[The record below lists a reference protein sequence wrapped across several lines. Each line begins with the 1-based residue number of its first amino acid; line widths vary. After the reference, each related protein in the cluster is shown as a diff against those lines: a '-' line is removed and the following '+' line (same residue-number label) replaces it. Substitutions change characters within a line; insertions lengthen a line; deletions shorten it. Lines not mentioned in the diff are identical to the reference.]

1 MRRLLPFLVLAL
13 VAGLSPAHA
22 ATITAGSTELLIQE
36 FQVPGARTL
45 GGLNPRGP
53 AIAVMS
59 DGTVLLGGGPRGGF
73 LYTWSEGNPTP
84 TFLGSVMTA
93 KERITDSRFAV
104 TDIAVLSESAK
115 SAELLVSFP
124 RLTPK
129 RCVEVVV
136 HRVTLNRATNK
147 IAKQE
152 AWFRSKPCVPI
163 SAVQHASGRMEVI
176 DATSAYLTVGDLGY
190 PSINNR
196 KKRGDLGSIFKISRT
211 KVTKVSTGHRNAQGI
226 AMVNGTTLMASE
238 HGPRGG
244 DEINIIK
251 QGADYGWPFVTYG
264 EPYGAGDYVRPTQ
277 TGTHEGY
284 PQPIK
289 YWVPSIAPT
298 ELVQLP
304 ATGYG
309 EFNGGLAMG
318 TLKEQVIVFMKLNGL
333 RITTTEL
340 VSVDARIRDLD
351 VMPDGRLLAST
362 DDGKLLLI
370 G

>member
-1 MRRLLPFLVLAL
+1 MRRLLPLLAF
-13 VAGLSPAHA
+13 VVGAGMTPAQAANINAGNAELSV
-22 ATITAGSTELLIQE
+22 TEYSVQA
-36 FQVPGARTL
+36 ARTL

-53 AIAVMS
+53 AVAVLS
-59 DGTVLLGGGPRGGF
+59 DGTVLLGGGARGGF
-73 LYTWSEGNPTP
+73 LYAWSEAEPDLQYLGN
-84 TFLGSVMTA
+84 VMRSN
-93 KERITDSRFAV
+93 ERITDSRFAI
-104 TDIAVLSESAK
+104 TDIAVLSESA
-115 SAELLVSFP
+115 SAAELLVSFP
-124 RLTPK
+124 RLTSK

-147 IAKQE
+147 VLKRE

-176 DATSAYLTVGDLGY
+176 DANSAYLTVGDLGY

-196 KKRGDLGSIFKISRT
+196 ARRGDLGSIFKISRT
-211 KVTKVSTGHRNAQGI
+211 EVTRVSSGHRNAQGI
-226 AMVNGTTLMASE
+226 ALVNGSTLMASE

-244 DEINIIK
+244 DEINIIT

-264 EPYGAGDYVRPTQ
+264 EPYGAGDYVRPTK
-277 TGTHEGY
+277 TGTHDGY
-284 PQPIK
+284 RKPIK

-304 ATGYG
+304 TTGFG
-309 EFNGGLAMG
+309 EFSGGLAMG
-318 TLKEQVIVFMKLNGL
+318 TLKEQVIVFMKLKGV

-340 VSVDARIRDLD
+340 VSVDARVRDLE
-351 VMPDGRLLAST
+351 VMPNGRLLAST
-362 DDGKLLLI
+362 DDGRLLLI

>member
-1 MRRLLPFLVLAL
+1 MRRLLLLLAFAL
-13 VAGLSPAHA
+13 GAGMTPAHA
-22 ATITAGSTELLIQE
+22 ANITVGSVDLPVTDYAVQA
-36 FQVPGARTL
+36 ARTL

-53 AIAVMS
+53 AIAVMA
-59 DGTVLLGGGPRGGF
+59 DGTVLLGGGARGGF
-73 LYTWSEGNPTP
+73 MYAWSETEPNLQ
-84 TFLGSVMTA
+84 FLGNVMSPS
-93 KERITDSRFAV
+93 ERITDSRFAI
-104 TDIAVLSESAK
+104 TDIAVLSQSA
-115 SAELLVSFP
+115 SAAELLVSYP
-124 RLTPK
+124 RLTSR

-136 HRVTLNRATNK
+136 HRVTLNRTTDK
-147 IAKQE
+147 ILKRE

-176 DATSAYLTVGDLGY
+176 DAKSAYLTVGDLGY

-196 KKRGDLGSIFKISRT
+196 TRRGDLGSIFKISRT
-211 KVTKVSTGHRNAQGI
+211 NVTKISSGHRNAQGI
-226 AMVNGTTLMASE
+226 ALVNGSTLMASE

-264 EPYGAGDYVRPTQ
+264 EPYGAGDYVRPTK

-284 PQPIK
+284 PKPIK

-304 ATGYG
+304 STGFG
-309 EFNGGLAMG
+309 DFSGGLAMG

-340 VSVDARIRDLD
+340 VSVDSRVRDLE
-351 VMPDGRLLAST
+351 VMPDGRLIAST
-362 DDGKLLLI
+362 DDGRLLLI

>member
-1 MRRLLPFLVLAL
+1 MRRILPFVVLAL
-13 VAGLSPAHA
+13 VFTLAPAQA
-22 ATITAGSTELLIQE
+22 ATISVAGTDLTVTEHSVIA
-36 FQVPGARTL
+36 ARTL
-45 GGLNPRGP
+45 GGNSRGP
-53 AIAVMS
+53 AMAVMS

-73 LYTWSEGNPTP
+73 IYAWSEANPKLTY
-84 TFLGSVMTA
+84 LGTVMST

-104 TDIAVLSESAK
+104 TDIAILKESAA

-136 HRVTLNRATNK
+136 HRVTLNRSTNK

-163 SAVQHASGRMEVI
+163 SAVQHAAGRMEVI
-176 DATSAYLTVGDLGY
+176 DATSAYLTIGDLGF
-190 PSINNR
+190 PAIDNR
-196 KKRGDLGSIFKISRT
+196 AKRGDLGSVFKISR
-211 KVTKVSTGHRNAQGI
+211 KQVTKISTGHRNAQGI
-226 AMVNGTTLMASE
+226 VLFNGGTLMTSE

-251 QGADYGWPFVTYG
+251 QGADYGWPFVTFG
-264 EPYGAGDYVRPTQ
+264 EPYGAGDYVRPQQ

-284 PQPIK
+284 PKPIK

-304 ATGYG
+304 ATGFG
-309 EFNGGLAMG
+309 DFNGGLAMG
-318 TLKEQVIVFMKLNGL
+318 TLKEQVLVFMKVSGL
-333 RITTTEL
+333 RITTTEQ
-340 VSVDARIRDLD
+340 VSVDARVRDLE
-351 VMPDGRLLAST
+351 VMPDGRLIAST
-362 DDGKLLLI
+362 DDGRLLLI

>member
-1 MRRLLPFLVLAL
+1 MRRLLPFLLFTL
-13 VAGLSPAHA
+13 VANLSPAHA
-22 ATITAGSTELLIQE
+22 ATINAGGTELAVTEHSVL
-36 FQVPGARTL
+36 GSRTL
-45 GGLNPRGP
+45 GGSNPRGP
-53 AIAVMS
+53 AMAVMS

-73 LYTWSEGNPTP
+73 LYMWQEDNPTLR
-84 TFLGSVMTA
+84 FLGSVMAA
-93 KERITDSRFAV
+93 KERITDARFAI
-104 TDIAVLSESAK
+104 TDIAILSETAK

-136 HRVTLNRATNK
+136 HRVSLNRISNK
-147 IAKQE
+147 IAKREQ
-152 AWFRSKPCVPI
+152 WFGSNPCVPI

-176 DATSAYLTVGDLGY
+176 DATSAYLTIGDLGY
-190 PSINNR
+190 PSINDR
-196 KKRGDLGSIFKISRT
+196 KKRGDLGSIFRISEA
-211 KVTKVSTGHRNAQGI
+211 KVTKVSSGHRNAQGI
-226 AMVNGTTLMASE
+226 ALVNGKTLLASE

-244 DEINIIK
+244 DEINIIT

-284 PQPIK
+284 PKPIK

-304 ATGYG
+304 ATRFGD
-309 EFNGGLAMG
+309 FNGGLAMG
-318 TLKEQVIVFMKLNGL
+318 TLKEQVIVFMQLSGV
-333 RITTTEL
+333 RIATTEL
-340 VSVDARIRDLD
+340 VPIDARIRDLE
-351 VMPDGRLLAST
+351 VMPDGRLIAST
-362 DDGKLLLI
+362 DDGRLLLI